1 MKRLAYLREPQR
13 LPVLLSADEAVRF
26 LEAIDCAGQTRRE
39 VAQRAQ
45 EAIRAVVRAP

>member
-26 LEAIDCAGQTRRE
+26 LEAIWSLKSGTALTTIY
-39 VAQRAQ
+39 AASLRAS
-45 EAIRAVVRAP
+45 EW